1 MKWMRAA
8 HYSVLIKGNRNASWK
23 IYFPLMAFKLMRCK
37 TFITNIVIILF
48 INSCECNNLCKCV
61 SDDE

>member
-1 MKWMRAA
+1 MDKSA

-23 IYFPLMAFKLMRCK
+23 IYFPLMALKLMLCK
-37 TFITNIVIILF
+37 TFYYEYVIILF